1 MAILRAAVV
10 SLLVALASPAAA
22 QTLRI
27 GLQEDPDTL
36 DGARSWSFVGRVV
49 MTSICDKLVDIAP
62 DGSIVPMLATSWT
75 TADDGKSITFK
86 LRTGVLF
93 HDGERFDA
101 AAVKFSLERALTLPD
116 SRRKSEISAVRSVD
130 VIDETTVR
138 VSMATPFSP
147 LLAQFADRAGI
158 MVSPKAARALGD
170 QFGNKPVCA
179 GPYRFVERVP
189 QDRIVLERFADYWD
203 KEHYFLDRVVFV
215 PMPDATVRFAN
226 LRAGQLEMI
235 ERLLPS
241 DLDTLRKNNRLASA
255 AITGLGYQG
264 ITFNIAN
271 GSRAGNPFGT
281 DKRVR
286 AALDLAIDRKILN
299 EVANNGEFEPGNQPV
314 APQSFYYDGRQPVPP
329 RDLARAKALLKEAG
343 VTNPTLTLLVPN
355 ADADKQ
361 NAEVIQSMARE
372 AGIEIKI
379 QLTEFITMLQQARE
393 GNMDADYVGWS
404 GRIDPDANIHTLLGC
419 KVPGNDG
426 HYCNEQLEQLL
437 QDARLTN
444 DREARKKLYAAAMK
458 ILLDERPIIY
468 LWHQKWIWGFTANL
482 EGYVPYPDGLIRLR
496 DVKLKGG
503 RM

>member
-1 MAILRAAVV
+1 MRVLLTACIAVLA
-10 SLLVALASPAAA
+10 LLTPASA

-36 DGARSWSFVGRVV
+36 DGAKNWSFVGRVV

-62 DGSIVPMLATSWT
+62 DGSIAPMLATSWE
-75 TADDGKSITFK
+75 TAADGKAITFK
-86 LRTGVLF
+86 LRPGVRF
-93 HDGERFDA
+93 HDGEPFDA

-116 SRRKSEISAVRSVD
+116 SRRKSEISAISKVEAVD
-130 VIDETTVR
+130 PLTVR
-138 VSMATPFSP
+138 VEMATPFSP

-158 MVSPKAARALGD
+158 MVSPKAAQALGD

-203 KEHYFLDRVVFV
+203 KDHYAIQKVVFL

-226 LRAGQLEMI
+226 LRAGQLDMI
-235 ERLLPS
+235 ERIAPT
-241 DLDTLRKNNRLASA
+241 DLDSLRNSPKLASA
-255 AITGLGYQG
+255 SITGLGYQG
-264 ITFNIAN
+264 ITFNVAN
-271 GSRAGNPFGT
+271 GARADNPFGK

-286 AALDLAIDRKILN
+286 AALDLSLDRNVLN
-299 EVANNGEFEPGNQPV
+299 EVANNGAFKVGNQPQ
-314 APQSFYYDGRQPVPP
+314 PPGTYYYNQELPVPG
-329 RDLARAKALLKEAG
+329 RDVERAKALLKEAG

-355 ADADKQ
+355 ADADRQ
-361 NAEVIQSMARE
+361 AAEVIQSMAKE
-372 AGIEIKI
+372 VGIEVKI
-379 QLTEFITMLQQARE
+379 ELTEFITMLQRARE
-393 GNMDADYVGWS
+393 GTFDADYVGWS

-426 HYCNEQLEQLL
+426 HYCNPEVDRLL
-437 QDARLTN
+437 QEARLTS
-444 DREARKKLYAAAMK
+444 DRAARKRAYDGVMR

-468 LWHQKWIWGFTANL
+468 LWHQTWIWGFTADL
-482 EGYVPYPDGLIRLR
+482 KGYVPYPDGLIRLR
-496 DVKLKGG
+496 DVKYANG